1 MDSKRRLNV
10 AGSMTGMTLNNRYQL
25 IERVGIG
32 GMAEVYR
39 AHDTVLDRVV
49 AVKVMLPQYAADQ
62 TFQARFRQ
70 EAASAAKLQSPY
82 IVSIYDW
89 GLDAESDT
97 YYIVMEFLKGTDLK
111 TAIKER
117 GAINQRKA
125 AEISSQVAQALQVA
139 HEGGII
145 HRDIKPQN
153 IMIQPDGNIKVMDF
167 GIARAGD
174 AGLSQ
179 TATVLGTAHYI
190 SPEQAQ
196 GKDLTGLSDVYSLG
210 IVLYEATTG
219 RLPFEGTDSV
229 SVAVKQVNEMPPAP
243 RSINPDIDPV
253 LEAIIMKAIEKDPAQ
268 RFANAQEM
276 RQALND
282 YLAGRPVPGLG
293 VHSDRTQVLGAGIP
307 PMDGTAV
314 MPKPIG
320 TNPMGAGATT
330 NFRSGK
336 QPQPPQNNNKKKII
350 IGVVV
355 AAIIA
360 VVVGIAACSLGGS
373 GERATV
379 PDVTNMALGEAKTT
393 LEEAGFKIG
402 TETEVFSSTVDAG
415 LVVSTNPPGGQEAVK
430 GSRIDLSVSKGTEQ
444 VSVPDLKGQTS
455 EEAMR
460 RLSSLGLNGQEGDSA
475 FSDSVKEGCVA
486 SQDQPAGS
494 SLNKGD
500 TVVFHLSKGAE
511 NVSVPNVVGATV
523 SNAENSLKNAGF
535 KVNTSYRYS
544 SSTPEGRVISQDPSG
559 TAPKGSTV
567 TIAISNGPEEA
578 QVPDVSGESEAN
590 ATSTLK
596 NAGFEVSVK
605 HMASGTIEKGFVI
618 SQDVVG
624 KANKGSR
631 VTITVSSGPA
641 A

>member
-1 MDSKRRLNV
+1 M
-10 AGSMTGMTLNNRYQL
+10 AGSMTGKTLNNRYQL

-125 AEISSQVAQALQVA
+125 AEIGSQVAQALQVA

-253 LEAIIMKAIEKDPAQ
+253 LEAIIMKAMEKDPAQ

-293 VHSDRTQVLGAGIP
+293 VHNDRTQVLGAGIP

-320 TNPMGAGATT
+320 TSPMGAGATT

-336 QPQPPQNNNKKKII
+336 QPQPPQNDNKKKII

-355 AAIIA
+355 VAIIA
-360 VVVGIAACSLGGS
+360 VIVSVAAFAFGGS

-402 TETEVFSSTVDAG
+402 TETEVFSSTVDSG
-415 LVVSTNPPGGQEAVK
+415 LVVSTNPPDGQEAVK
-430 GSRIDLSVSKGTEQ
+430 GSRIDLSISKGTEQ

-460 RLSSLGLNGQEGDSA
+460 TLSSYGLNGQEGDST

-578 QVPDVSGESEAN
+578 QVPNVSGESEAD

-605 HMASGTIEKGFVI
+605 HMASGTVEKGYVI

-631 VTITVSSGPA
+631 VTITVSSGSA
-641 A
+641 

>member
-1 MDSKRRLNV
+1 M
-10 AGSMTGMTLNNRYQL
+10 AGSMTGKTLNNRYQL

-125 AEISSQVAQALQVA
+125 AEIGSQVAQALQVA

-253 LEAIIMKAIEKDPAQ
+253 LEAIIMKAMEKDPAQ

-293 VHSDRTQVLGAGIP
+293 VHNDRTQVLGAGIP

-320 TNPMGAGATT
+320 TSPMGAGATT

-336 QPQPPQNNNKKKII
+336 QPQPPQNDNKKKII

-355 AAIIA
+355 VAIIA
-360 VVVGIAACSLGGS
+360 VIVSVAAFAFGGS

-402 TETEVFSSTVDAG
+402 TETEVFSSTVDSG

-430 GSRIDLSVSKGTEQ
+430 GSRIDLSISKGTEQ

-460 RLSSLGLNGQEGDSA
+460 TLSSYGLNGQEGDST

-578 QVPDVSGESEAN
+578 QVPNVSGESEAD

-605 HMASGTIEKGFVI
+605 HMASGTVEKGYVI

-631 VTITVSSGPA
+631 VTITVSSGSA
-641 A
+641 

>member
-1 MDSKRRLNV
+1 M
-10 AGSMTGMTLNNRYQL
+10 AGSMIGKTLNDRYQL
-25 IERVGIG
+25 TERVGIG

-39 AHDTVLDRVV
+39 AQDTVLDRIV

-62 TFQARFRQ
+62 TFQQRFRQ

-89 GLDAESDT
+89 GLDADDET

-125 AEISSQVAQALQVA
+125 AEIGSQVAQALQVA
-139 HEGGII
+139 HDGGII

-229 SVAVKQVNEMPPAP
+229 SVAVKQVNEMPAAP

-253 LEAIIMKAIEKDPAQ
+253 LEAIIMKAIAKDPAQ
-268 RFANAQEM
+268 RFASAQDM

-282 YLAGRPVPGLG
+282 YLAGRTVPGLG
-293 VHSDRTQVLGAGIP
+293 AHSDKTQVLGAGIP

-314 MPKPIG
+314 MPKA
-320 TNPMGAGATT
+320 TGAAAGLGQTTAYHNNATPP
-330 NFRSGK
+330 K
-336 QPQPPQNNNKKKII
+336 QPPQSARNKVI
-350 IGVVV
+350 IGVVAAV
-355 AAIIA
+355 IVAIIVG
-360 VVVGIAACSLGGS
+360 VVAFAIGGN
-373 GERATV
+373 EEKQIV
-379 PDVTNMALGEAKTT
+379 PDVTNMSLGEAKTA

-402 TETEVFSSTVDAG
+402 TETEVFSSTVDSG
-415 LVVSTNPPGGQEAVK
+415 LIVSTNPQGGQEAIK
-430 GSRIDLSVSKGTEQ
+430 GSRIDLNVSKGTEQ
-444 VSVPDLKGQTS
+444 VSVPDLKGQTE

-460 RLSSLGLNGQEGDSA
+460 TLSSYGLNGQKGDA
-475 FSDSVKEGCVA
+475 VYSDNVKEDCVA
-486 SQDQPAGS
+486 EQEQPAGS

-511 NVSVPNVVGATV
+511 NVSVPNVVGASA
-523 SNAENSLKNAGF
+523 SNAENSLINAGF
-535 KVNTSYRYS
+535 KVNSSYRYS
-544 SSTPEGRVISQDPSG
+544 SDVAEGRVISQDPSG
-559 TAPKGSTV
+559 TAAKGSTI
-567 TIAISNGPEEA
+567 TIYVSNGPEEGD
-578 QVPDVSGESEAN
+578 VPNVVEESESS
-590 ATSTLK
+590 ATTALK
-596 NAGFEVSVK
+596 NAGFKVSVK
-605 HMASGTIEKGFVI
+605 KMASSTVDEGKVI
-618 SQDVVG
+618 SQDTLG
-624 KANKGSR
+624 KANKGTT
-631 VTITVSSGPA
+631 VTIVVSTGPA
-641 A
+641 N

>member
-1 MDSKRRLNV
+1 M
-10 AGSMTGMTLNNRYQL
+10 AGSMIGKTLNNRYQL
-25 IERVGIG
+25 TERVGIG

-39 AHDTVLDRVV
+39 ANDVVLDRVV

-62 TFQARFRQ
+62 TFQQRFRQ

-89 GLDAESDT
+89 GLDADDET

-111 TAIKER
+111 TAIQER

-125 AEISSQVAQALQVA
+125 AEIGSQVAQALQVA
-139 HEGGII
+139 HDGGII

-196 GKDLTGLSDVYSLG
+196 GKELTGLSDVYSLG

-253 LEAIIMKAIEKDPAQ
+253 LEAIIMKAMAKDPAQ
-268 RFANAQEM
+268 RFASAEDM
-276 RQALND
+276 RQALID

-293 VHSDRTQVLGAGIP
+293 VHNDKTQVLGAGIP

-314 MPKPIG
+314 MPKTAG
-320 TNPMGAGATT
+320 TGMAGAGQTT
-330 NFRSGK
+330 AYRNNNQIK
-336 QPQPPQNNNKKKII
+336 QPPKSNKNKII
-350 IGVVV
+350 IGVVAAVIV
-355 AAIIA
+355 AILI
-360 VVVGIAACSLGGS
+360 GIAAFALGGQ
-373 GERATV
+373 GEKQTV
-379 PDVTNMALGEAKTT
+379 PDVTNMSLGEAKTT

-402 TETEVFSSTVDAG
+402 TETEVFSSTVDSG

-444 VSVPDLKGQTS
+444 VSVPDLKGQTKD
-455 EEAMR
+455 EALR
-460 RLSSLGLNGQEGDSA
+460 TLSSYGLNGQEGDA
-475 FSDSVKEGCVA
+475 VYSDNVKEDCVA
-486 SQDQPAGS
+486 EQDQAAGS
-494 SLNKGD
+494 TLNKGD
-500 TVVFHLSKGAE
+500 TVVFHLSKGTE
-511 NVSVPNVVGATV
+511 NVSVPEVVGTSL
-523 SNAENSLKNAGF
+523 SNATDALKQAGF
-535 KVNTSYRYS
+535 SVVVKYTDSGESEGEVVKQ
-544 SSTPEGRVISQDPSG
+544 STTGK
-559 TAPKGSTV
+559 APKGSEI
-567 TIAISNGPEEA
+567 TIY
-578 QVPDVSGESEAN
+578 VSTGKIEIPNVVGKSEDTAR
-590 ATSTLK
+590 SELR
-596 NAGFEVSVK
+596 NAGFYVNVQNESSDKPKGTVVRQDATGSAKKDSTITIYVSTGS
-605 HMASGTIEKGFVI
+605 ASG
-618 SQDVVG
+618 
-624 KANKGSR
+624 
-631 VTITVSSGPA
+631 SSNPA
-641 A
+641 S

>member
-1 MDSKRRLNV
+1 M
-10 AGSMTGMTLNNRYQL
+10 AGSMTGKTLNNRYQL

-125 AEISSQVAQALQVA
+125 AEIGSQVAQALQVA

-253 LEAIIMKAIEKDPAQ
+253 LEAIIMKAMEKDPAQ

-282 YLAGRPVPGLG
+282 YLAGRPIPGLG
-293 VHSDRTQVLGAGIP
+293 VHNDRTQVLGAGIP

-320 TNPMGAGATT
+320 TSPMGAGATT

-336 QPQPPQNNNKKKII
+336 QPQPPQNDNKKKII

-355 AAIIA
+355 VAIIA
-360 VVVGIAACSLGGS
+360 VIVSVAAFAFGGS

-402 TETEVFSSTVDAG
+402 TETEVFSSTVDSG
-415 LVVSTNPPGGQEAVK
+415 LVVSTNPPGDQEAVK
-430 GSRIDLSVSKGTEQ
+430 GSRIDLSISKGTEQ

-460 RLSSLGLNGQEGDSA
+460 TLSSYGLNGQEGDST

-578 QVPDVSGESEAN
+578 QVPNVSGESEAD

-605 HMASGTIEKGFVI
+605 HMASGTVEKGYVI

-631 VTITVSSGPA
+631 VTITVSSGSA
-641 A
+641 

>member
-125 AEISSQVAQALQVA
+125 AEIGSQVAQALQVA

-229 SVAVKQVNEMPPAP
+229 SVAVKQVNELPPAP

-293 VHSDRTQVLGAGIP
+293 VHNDRTQVLGAGIP

-320 TNPMGAGATT
+320 TSPIGAGATT

-336 QPQPPQNNNKKKII
+336 QPQPPQNDNKKKII

-355 AAIIA
+355 VAIIA
-360 VVVGIAACSLGGS
+360 VIVSVAAFAFGGS

-402 TETEVFSSTVDAG
+402 TETEVFSSTVDSG

-430 GSRIDLSVSKGTEQ
+430 GSRIDLSISKGTEQ

-460 RLSSLGLNGQEGDSA
+460 TLSSYGLNGQEGDST

-578 QVPDVSGESEAN
+578 QVPNVSGESEAD

-605 HMASGTIEKGFVI
+605 HMASGTVEKGYVI

-631 VTITVSSGPA
+631 VTITVSSGSA
-641 A
+641 

>member
-1 MDSKRRLNV
+1 M
-10 AGSMTGMTLNNRYQL
+10 AGSMTGKTLNNRYQL

-125 AEISSQVAQALQVA
+125 AEIGSQVAQALQVA

-253 LEAIIMKAIEKDPAQ
+253 LEAIIMKAMEKDPAQ

-282 YLAGRPVPGLG
+282 YLAGRPIPGLG
-293 VHSDRTQVLGAGIP
+293 VHNDRTQVLGAGIP

-320 TNPMGAGATT
+320 TSPMGAGATT

-336 QPQPPQNNNKKKII
+336 QPQPPQNDNKKKII

-355 AAIIA
+355 VAIIA
-360 VVVGIAACSLGGS
+360 VIVSVAAFAFGGS

-379 PDVTNMALGEAKTT
+379 PAVTNMALGEAKTT

-402 TETEVFSSTVDAG
+402 TETEVFSSTVDSG

-430 GSRIDLSVSKGTEQ
+430 GSRIDLSISKGTEQ

-460 RLSSLGLNGQEGDSA
+460 TLSSYGLNGQEGDST

-578 QVPDVSGESEAN
+578 QVPNVSGESEAD

-605 HMASGTIEKGFVI
+605 HMASGTVEKGYVI

-631 VTITVSSGPA
+631 VTITVSSGSA
-641 A
+641 

>member
-1 MDSKRRLNV
+1 M
-10 AGSMTGMTLNNRYQL
+10 AGSMTGKTLNNRYQL

-125 AEISSQVAQALQVA
+125 AEIGSQVAQALQVA

-253 LEAIIMKAIEKDPAQ
+253 LEAIIMKAMEKDPAQ

-282 YLAGRPVPGLG
+282 YLAGRPIPGLG
-293 VHSDRTQVLGAGIP
+293 VHNDRTQVLGAGIP

-320 TNPMGAGATT
+320 TSPMGAGATT

-336 QPQPPQNNNKKKII
+336 QPQPPQNDNKKKII

-355 AAIIA
+355 VAIIA
-360 VVVGIAACSLGGS
+360 VIVSVAAFAFGGS

-402 TETEVFSSTVDAG
+402 TETEVFSSTVDSG

-430 GSRIDLSVSKGTEQ
+430 GSRIDLSISKGTEQ

-460 RLSSLGLNGQEGDSA
+460 TLSSYGLNGQEGDST

-578 QVPDVSGESEAN
+578 QVPNVSGESEAD

-605 HMASGTIEKGFVI
+605 HMASGTVEKGYVI

-631 VTITVSSGPA
+631 VTITVSSGSA
-641 A
+641 

>member
-1 MDSKRRLNV
+1 M
-10 AGSMTGMTLNNRYQL
+10 AGSMIGKTLNDRYQL
-25 IERVGIG
+25 TERVGIG

-39 AHDTVLDRVV
+39 AQDTVLDRIV

-62 TFQARFRQ
+62 TFQQRFRQ

-89 GLDAESDT
+89 GLDADDET

-125 AEISSQVAQALQVA
+125 AEIGSQVAQALQVA
-139 HEGGII
+139 HDGGII

-229 SVAVKQVNEMPPAP
+229 SVAVKQVNEMPAAP

-253 LEAIIMKAIEKDPAQ
+253 LEAIIMKAIAKDPAQ
-268 RFANAQEM
+268 RFASAQDM

-282 YLAGRPVPGLG
+282 YLAGRTVPGLSA
-293 VHSDRTQVLGAGIP
+293 HSDKTQVLGAGIP

-314 MPKPIG
+314 MPKA
-320 TNPMGAGATT
+320 TGAAAGLGQTAAYRNNATPP
-330 NFRSGK
+330 K
-336 QPQPPQNNNKKKII
+336 QPPQSARNKVI
-350 IGVVV
+350 IGVVAAV
-355 AAIIA
+355 IVAIIVG
-360 VVVGIAACSLGGS
+360 VVAFAIGGN
-373 GERATV
+373 EEKQIV
-379 PDVTNMALGEAKTT
+379 PDVTNMSLGEAKTA

-402 TETEVFSSTVDAG
+402 TETEVFSSTVDSG
-415 LVVSTNPPGGQEAVK
+415 LIVSTSPQGGQEAIK
-430 GSRIDLSVSKGTEQ
+430 GSRIDLNVSKGTEK
-444 VSVPDLKGQTS
+444 VSVPDLKGQTE

-460 RLSSLGLNGQEGDSA
+460 TLSSCGLNGQKGDA
-475 FSDSVKEGCVA
+475 VYSDNVKEDCVA
-486 SQDQPAGS
+486 EQEQPAGS

-511 NVSVPNVVGATV
+511 NVSVPNVVGASA
-523 SNAENSLKNAGF
+523 SNAENSLINAGF
-535 KVNTSYRYS
+535 KVNSSYRYS
-544 SSTPEGRVISQDPSG
+544 SDVAEGRVISQDPSG
-559 TAPKGSTV
+559 TAAKGSTI
-567 TIAISNGPEEA
+567 TIYVSNGPEEGD
-578 QVPDVSGESEAN
+578 VPNVVEESESS
-590 ATSTLK
+590 ATTALK
-596 NAGFEVSVK
+596 NAGFKVSVK
-605 HMASGTIEKGFVI
+605 KMASSTVDEGKVI
-618 SQDVVG
+618 SQDTLG
-624 KANKGSR
+624 KANKGTT
-631 VTITVSSGPA
+631 VTIVVSTGPA
-641 A
+641 N

>member
-1 MDSKRRLNV
+1 M
-10 AGSMTGMTLNNRYQL
+10 AGSMIGKTLNNRYQL
-25 IERVGIG
+25 TERVGIG

-39 AHDTVLDRVV
+39 AHDVVLDRVV
-49 AVKVMLPQYAADQ
+49 AVKVMLPQYAADK
-62 TFQARFRQ
+62 TFQQRFRQ

-89 GLDAESDT
+89 GLDADDET

-111 TAIKER
+111 TAIQER

-125 AEISSQVAQALQVA
+125 AEIGSQVAQALQVA
-139 HEGGII
+139 HDGGII

-196 GKDLTGLSDVYSLG
+196 GKELTGLSDVYSLG

-253 LEAIIMKAIEKDPAQ
+253 LEAIIMKAMAKDPAQ
-268 RFANAQEM
+268 RFASAQDM

-293 VHSDRTQVLGAGIP
+293 VHNDKTQVLGAGIP

-314 MPKPIG
+314 MPK
-320 TNPMGAGATT
+320 TVGAGATGLGQT
-330 NFRSGK
+330 TAYRNNNQIK
-336 QPQPPQNNNKKKII
+336 QPSKNNKNKII
-350 IGVVV
+350 IGVIV
-355 AAIIA
+355 AAVIAII
-360 VVVGIAACSLGGS
+360 VGVAAFALGGS
-373 GERATV
+373 GERQVV
-379 PDVTNMALGEAKTT
+379 PDVTNMSLGEAKTT

-402 TETEVFSSTVDAG
+402 TETEVFSSTVDSG
-415 LVVSTNPPGGQEAVK
+415 LVVSTNPPGGQEALK
-430 GSRIDLSVSKGTEQ
+430 GSRVDLSVSKGTEQ
-444 VSVPDLKGQTS
+444 VSVPDLKGQTKD
-455 EEAMR
+455 EALR
-460 RLSSLGLNGQEGDSA
+460 TLSAAGLNGQEGDTV
-475 FSDSVKEGCVA
+475 FSENVKEGCVA
-486 SQDQPAGS
+486 EQNQAAGS

-500 TVVFHLSKGAE
+500 TVIFHLSKGAE
-511 NVSVPNVVGATV
+511 NVSVPNVVGA
-523 SNAENSLKNAGF
+523 SAANAENSLRNAGF
-535 KVNTSYRYS
+535 NVNPNYRYS
-544 SSTPEGRVISQDPSG
+544 SDVPEGRVISQDPSG
-559 TAPKGSTV
+559 TAAKGSTI
-567 TIAISNGPEEA
+567 TIYVSNGPEEGD
-578 QVPDVSGESEAN
+578 VPNVVEETEAD
-590 ATSTLK
+590 ATATLK
-596 NAGFEVSVK
+596 DAGFKVSVK
-605 HMASGTIEKGFVI
+605 RMNSSTVSKGHVI
-618 SQDVVG
+618 SQDVLG
-624 KANKGSR
+624 KANKGTT
-631 VTITVSSGPA
+631 VTIVVSTGSSGGSE
-641 A
+641 

>member
-125 AEISSQVAQALQVA
+125 AEIGSQVAQALQVA

-229 SVAVKQVNEMPPAP
+229 SVAVKQVNELPPAP

-293 VHSDRTQVLGAGIP
+293 VHNDRTQVLGAGIP

-320 TNPMGAGATT
+320 TSPMGAGATT

-336 QPQPPQNNNKKKII
+336 QPQPPQNDNKKKII

-355 AAIIA
+355 VAIIA
-360 VVVGIAACSLGGS
+360 VIVSVAAFAFGGS

-402 TETEVFSSTVDAG
+402 TETEVFSSTVDSG

-430 GSRIDLSVSKGTEQ
+430 GSRIDLSISKGTEQ

-460 RLSSLGLNGQEGDSA
+460 TLSSYGLNGQEGDST

-578 QVPDVSGESEAN
+578 QVPNVSGESEAD

-605 HMASGTIEKGFVI
+605 HMASGTVEKGYVI

-631 VTITVSSGPA
+631 VTITVSSGSA
-641 A
+641 

>member
-1 MDSKRRLNV
+1 M
-10 AGSMTGMTLNNRYQL
+10 AGSMIGKTLNDRYQL
-25 IERVGIG
+25 TERVGIG

-39 AHDTVLDRVV
+39 AQDTVLDRIV

-62 TFQARFRQ
+62 TFQQRFRQ

-89 GLDAESDT
+89 GLDADDET

-125 AEISSQVAQALQVA
+125 AEIGSQVAQALQVA
-139 HEGGII
+139 HDGGII

-229 SVAVKQVNEMPPAP
+229 SVAVKQVNEMPAAP

-253 LEAIIMKAIEKDPAQ
+253 LEAIIMKAIAKDPAQ
-268 RFANAQEM
+268 RFASAQDM

-282 YLAGRPVPGLG
+282 YLAGRTVPGLG
-293 VHSDRTQVLGAGIP
+293 AHSDKTQVLGAGIP

-314 MPKPIG
+314 MPKAAG
-320 TNPMGAGATT
+320 TAAGLGQTTAYRNNATPP
-330 NFRSGK
+330 K
-336 QPQPPQNNNKKKII
+336 QPPQSARNKVI
-350 IGVVV
+350 IGVV
-355 AAIIA
+355 AA
-360 VVVGIAACSLGGS
+360 VVVAIIVGVIAFAIGGN
-373 GERATV
+373 EEKQIV
-379 PDVTNMALGEAKTT
+379 PDVTNMSLGEAKTA

-402 TETEVFSSTVDAG
+402 TETEVFSSTVDSG
-415 LVVSTNPPGGQEAVK
+415 LIVSTNPQGGQEAIK
-430 GSRIDLSVSKGTEQ
+430 GSRIDLNVSKGTEQ
-444 VSVPDLKGQTS
+444 VSVPDLKGQTE

-460 RLSSLGLNGQEGDSA
+460 TLSSYGLNGQKGDA
-475 FSDSVKEGCVA
+475 VYSDNVKEDCVA
-486 SQDQPAGS
+486 EQEQPAGS

-511 NVSVPNVVGATV
+511 NVSVPNVVGASA
-523 SNAENSLKNAGF
+523 SNAENSLINAGF
-535 KVNTSYRYS
+535 KVNSSYRYS
-544 SSTPEGRVISQDPSG
+544 SDVAEGRVISQDPSG
-559 TAPKGSTV
+559 TAAKGSTI
-567 TIAISNGPEEA
+567 TIYVSNGPEEGD
-578 QVPDVSGESEAN
+578 VPNVVEESESS
-590 ATSTLK
+590 ATTALK
-596 NAGFEVSVK
+596 NAGFKVSVK
-605 HMASGTIEKGFVI
+605 KMASSTVDEGKVI
-618 SQDVVG
+618 SQDTLG
-624 KANKGSR
+624 KANKGTT
-631 VTITVSSGPA
+631 VTIVVSTGPA
-641 A
+641 N

>member
-1 MDSKRRLNV
+1 M
-10 AGSMTGMTLNNRYQL
+10 AGSMIGKTLNDRYQL
-25 IERVGIG
+25 TERVGIG

-39 AHDTVLDRVV
+39 AQDTVLDRIV

-62 TFQARFRQ
+62 TFQQRFRQ

-89 GLDAESDT
+89 GLDADDET

-125 AEISSQVAQALQVA
+125 AEIGSQVAQALQVA
-139 HEGGII
+139 HDGGII

-229 SVAVKQVNEMPPAP
+229 SVAVKQVNEMPAAP

-253 LEAIIMKAIEKDPAQ
+253 LEAIIMKAIAKDPAQ
-268 RFANAQEM
+268 RFASAQDM

-282 YLAGRPVPGLG
+282 YLAGRAIPGLG
-293 VHSDRTQVLGAGIP
+293 AHNDKTQVLGAGIP

-314 MPKPIG
+314 MPKAAG
-320 TNPMGAGATT
+320 TAAGLGQTT
-330 NFRSGK
+330 AYRNNTTPPK
-336 QPQPPQNNNKKKII
+336 QPPQSARNKVI
-350 IGVVV
+350 IGIVAAVVV
-355 AAIIA
+355 AIIVGVVAFAI
-360 VVVGIAACSLGGS
+360 GGN
-373 GERATV
+373 EEKQIV
-379 PDVTNMALGEAKTT
+379 PDVTNMSLGEAKTA

-402 TETEVFSSTVDAG
+402 TETEVFSSTVDSG
-415 LVVSTNPPGGQEAVK
+415 LVVSTNPPGGQEAIK
-430 GSRIDLSVSKGTEQ
+430 GSRIDLNVSKGTEQ
-444 VSVPDLKGQTS
+444 VSVPDLKGQTE

-460 RLSSLGLNGQEGDSA
+460 TLSSYGLNGQKGDA
-475 FSDSVKEGCVA
+475 VYSDNVKEDCVA
-486 SQDQPAGS
+486 EQEQPAGS

-511 NVSVPNVVGATV
+511 NVSVPNVVGASA
-523 SNAENSLKNAGF
+523 SNAENSLINAGF
-535 KVNTSYRYS
+535 KVNSSYRYS
-544 SSTPEGRVISQDPSG
+544 SDVAEGRVISQDPSG
-559 TAPKGSTV
+559 TAAKGSTI
-567 TIAISNGPEEA
+567 TIYVSNGPEEGD
-578 QVPDVSGESEAN
+578 VPNVVEESESS
-590 ATSTLK
+590 ATTTLK
-596 NAGFEVSVK
+596 NAGFKVSVK
-605 HMASGTIEKGFVI
+605 KMASSTVDEGKVI
-618 SQDVVG
+618 SQDTLG
-624 KANKGSR
+624 KANKGTT
-631 VTITVSSGPA
+631 VTIVVSTGPA
-641 A
+641 N

>member
-1 MDSKRRLNV
+1 M

-125 AEISSQVAQALQVA
+125 AEIGSQVAQALQVA

-210 IVLYEATTG
+210 VVLYEATTG

-229 SVAVKQVNEMPPAP
+229 SVAVKQVNEMPAAP

-253 LEAIIMKAIEKDPAQ
+253 LEAIILKAMEKDPAQ

-293 VHSDRTQVLGAGIP
+293 VHNDRTQVLDAGIP

-320 TNPMGAGATT
+320 TNTMGAGTTT

-336 QPQPPQNNNKKKII
+336 PQQPPQNDNKKKIV
-350 IGVVV
+350 IGVIVV
-355 AAIIA
+355 AIIA
-360 VVVGIAACSLGGS
+360 VIVGIAAFSLGGN

-402 TETEVFSSTVDAG
+402 AETEVFSSTVDSG
-415 LVVSTNPPGGQEAVK
+415 RIVSTNPPGGQEAVK
-430 GSRIDLSVSKGTEQ
+430 GSRIDLSISKGTEQ

-460 RLSSLGLNGQEGDSA
+460 TLSSYGLNGQEGEST
-475 FSDSVKEGCVA
+475 FSENVKEGCVA

-544 SSTPEGRVISQDPSG
+544 SNTPEGRVISQDPSG

-578 QVPDVSGESEAN
+578 QVPNVVGESEAD

-605 HMASGTIEKGFVI
+605 HMASGTVEKGLVI

-631 VTITVSSGPA
+631 VTITVSSGSA
-641 A
+641 

>member
-1 MDSKRRLNV
+1 
-10 AGSMTGMTLNNRYQL
+10 
-25 IERVGIG
+25 
-32 GMAEVYR
+32 
-39 AHDTVLDRVV
+39 
-49 AVKVMLPQYAADQ
+49 
-62 TFQARFRQ
+62 
-70 EAASAAKLQSPY
+70 
-82 IVSIYDW
+82 
-89 GLDAESDT
+89 
-97 YYIVMEFLKGTDLK
+97 
-111 TAIKER
+111 
-117 GAINQRKA
+117 
-125 AEISSQVAQALQVA
+125 
-139 HEGGII
+139 
-145 HRDIKPQN
+145 
-153 IMIQPDGNIKVMDF
+153 MIQPDGNIKVMDF

-210 IVLYEATTG
+210 VVLYEATTG

-229 SVAVKQVNEMPPAP
+229 SVAVKQVNEMPAAP

-253 LEAIIMKAIEKDPAQ
+253 LEAIILKAMEKDPAQ

-293 VHSDRTQVLGAGIP
+293 VHNDRTQVLGAGIP

-320 TNPMGAGATT
+320 TNTMGAGATT

-336 QPQPPQNNNKKKII
+336 PQQPPQNDNKKKIV
-350 IGVVV
+350 IGVIVV
-355 AAIIA
+355 AIIA
-360 VVVGIAACSLGGS
+360 VIVGIAAFSLGGN

-379 PDVTNMALGEAKTT
+379 PNVTNMALGEAKTT

-402 TETEVFSSTVDAG
+402 AETEVFSSTVDSG
-415 LVVSTNPPGGQEAVK
+415 RIVSTNPPGGQEAVK
-430 GSRIDLSVSKGTEQ
+430 GSRIDLSISKGTEQ

-460 RLSSLGLNGQEGDSA
+460 TLSSYGLNGQEGEST
-475 FSDSVKEGCVA
+475 FSENVKEGCVA

-544 SSTPEGRVISQDPSG
+544 SNTPEGRVISQDPSG

-578 QVPDVSGESEAN
+578 QVPNVVGESEAD

-605 HMASGTIEKGFVI
+605 HMASGTVEKGLVI
-618 SQDVVG
+618 SQDVLG

-631 VTITVSSGPA
+631 VTIVVSTGSA
-641 A
+641 

>member
-1 MDSKRRLNV
+1 M
-10 AGSMTGMTLNNRYQL
+10 AGSMTGKTLNNRYQL

-125 AEISSQVAQALQVA
+125 AEIGSQVAQALQVA

-253 LEAIIMKAIEKDPAQ
+253 LEAIIMKAMEKDPAQ

-282 YLAGRPVPGLG
+282 YLAGRPIPGLG
-293 VHSDRTQVLGAGIP
+293 VHNDRTQVLGAGIP

-320 TNPMGAGATT
+320 TSPMGAGATT

-336 QPQPPQNNNKKKII
+336 QPQPPQNDNKKKII

-355 AAIIA
+355 VAIIA
-360 VVVGIAACSLGGS
+360 VIVSVAAFAFGGS

-402 TETEVFSSTVDAG
+402 TETEVFSSTVDSG
-415 LVVSTNPPGGQEAVK
+415 LVVNTNPPGGQEAVK
-430 GSRIDLSVSKGTEQ
+430 GSRIDLSISKGTEQ

-460 RLSSLGLNGQEGDSA
+460 TLSSYGLNGQEGDST

-578 QVPDVSGESEAN
+578 QVPNVSGESEAD

-605 HMASGTIEKGFVI
+605 HMASGTVEKGYVI

-631 VTITVSSGPA
+631 VTITVSSGSA
-641 A
+641 

>member
-10 AGSMTGMTLNNRYQL
+10 AGSMTGKTLNNRYQL

-125 AEISSQVAQALQVA
+125 AEIGSQVAQALQVA

-253 LEAIIMKAIEKDPAQ
+253 LEAIIMKAMEKDPAQ

-293 VHSDRTQVLGAGIP
+293 VHNDRTQVLGAGIP

-320 TNPMGAGATT
+320 TSPMGAGATT

-336 QPQPPQNNNKKKII
+336 QPQPPQNDNKKKII

-355 AAIIA
+355 VAIIA
-360 VVVGIAACSLGGS
+360 VIVSVAAFAFGGS

-402 TETEVFSSTVDAG
+402 TETEVFSSTVDSG

-430 GSRIDLSVSKGTEQ
+430 GSRIDLSISKGTEQ

-460 RLSSLGLNGQEGDSA
+460 TLSSYGLNGQEGDST

-578 QVPDVSGESEAN
+578 QVPNVSGESEAD

-605 HMASGTIEKGFVI
+605 HMASGTVEKGYVI

-631 VTITVSSGPA
+631 VTITVSSGSA
-641 A
+641 

>member
-10 AGSMTGMTLNNRYQL
+10 AGSMTGKTLNNRYQL

-125 AEISSQVAQALQVA
+125 AEIGSQVAQALQVA

-253 LEAIIMKAIEKDPAQ
+253 LEAIIMKAMEKDPAQ

-293 VHSDRTQVLGAGIP
+293 VHNDRTQVLGAGIP

-320 TNPMGAGATT
+320 TSPMGAGATT

-336 QPQPPQNNNKKKII
+336 QPQPPQNDNKKKII

-355 AAIIA
+355 VAIIA
-360 VVVGIAACSLGGS
+360 VIVSVAAFAFGGS

-402 TETEVFSSTVDAG
+402 TETEVFSSTVDSG
-415 LVVSTNPPGGQEAVK
+415 LVVSTNPPGDQEAVK
-430 GSRIDLSVSKGTEQ
+430 GSRIDLSISKGTEQ

-460 RLSSLGLNGQEGDSA
+460 TLSSYGLNGQEGDST

-578 QVPDVSGESEAN
+578 QVPNVSGESEAD

-605 HMASGTIEKGFVI
+605 HMASGTVEKGYVI

-631 VTITVSSGPA
+631 VTITVSSGSA
-641 A
+641 

>member
-1 MDSKRRLNV
+1 M
-10 AGSMTGMTLNNRYQL
+10 AGSMIGKTLNDRYQL
-25 IERVGIG
+25 TERVGIG

-39 AHDTVLDRVV
+39 AQDTVLDRIV

-62 TFQARFRQ
+62 TFQQRFRQ

-89 GLDAESDT
+89 GLDADDET

-125 AEISSQVAQALQVA
+125 AEIGSQVAQALQVA
-139 HEGGII
+139 HDGGII

-229 SVAVKQVNEMPPAP
+229 SVAVKQVNEMPAAP

-253 LEAIIMKAIEKDPAQ
+253 LEAIIMKAIAKDPAQ
-268 RFANAQEM
+268 RFASAQDM

-282 YLAGRPVPGLG
+282 YLAGRAVPGLG
-293 VHSDRTQVLGAGIP
+293 AHSDKTQVLGAGIP

-314 MPKPIG
+314 MPKA
-320 TNPMGAGATT
+320 AGAAAGLGQTT
-330 NFRSGK
+330 AYRNNTTPPK
-336 QPQPPQNNNKKKII
+336 QPPQSARNKVV
-350 IGVVV
+350 IGVIAAVVIAIIVGVV
-355 AAIIA
+355 AFAI
-360 VVVGIAACSLGGS
+360 GGN
-373 GERATV
+373 EEKQIV
-379 PDVTNMALGEAKTT
+379 PDVTNMSLGEAKTA

-402 TETEVFSSTVDAG
+402 TETEVFSSTVDSG
-415 LVVSTNPPGGQEAVK
+415 LIVSTNPPGGQEAIK
-430 GSRIDLSVSKGTEQ
+430 GSRIDLNVSKGTEQ
-444 VSVPDLKGQTS
+444 VSVPDLKGQTE

-460 RLSSLGLNGQEGDSA
+460 TLSSYGLNGQKGDA
-475 FSDSVKEGCVA
+475 VYSDNVKEDCVA
-486 SQDQPAGS
+486 EQEQPAGS

-511 NVSVPNVVGATV
+511 SVSVPNVVGASA
-523 SNAENSLKNAGF
+523 SNAESSLINAGF
-535 KVNTSYRYS
+535 KVNSSYRYS
-544 SSTPEGRVISQDPSG
+544 SDVAEGRVISQDPSG
-559 TAPKGSTV
+559 TATKGSTI
-567 TIAISNGPEEA
+567 TIYVSNGPEEGD
-578 QVPDVSGESEAN
+578 VPNVVEESESS
-590 ATSTLK
+590 ATTALK
-596 NAGFEVSVK
+596 NAGFKVSVK
-605 HMASGTIEKGFVI
+605 KMASSTVDEGKVI
-618 SQDVVG
+618 SQDTLG
-624 KANKGSR
+624 KANKGTT
-631 VTITVSSGPA
+631 VTIVVSTGPA
-641 A
+641 N

>member
-1 MDSKRRLNV
+1 MIGK
-10 AGSMTGMTLNNRYQL
+10 TLNDRYQL
-25 IERVGIG
+25 TERVGIG

-39 AHDTVLDRVV
+39 AQDTVLDRIV

-62 TFQARFRQ
+62 TFQQRFRQ

-89 GLDAESDT
+89 GLDADDET

-125 AEISSQVAQALQVA
+125 AEIGSQVAQALQVA
-139 HEGGII
+139 HDGGII

-196 GKDLTGLSDVYSLG
+196 GKELTGLSDVYSLG

-229 SVAVKQVNEMPPAP
+229 SVAVKQVNEMPPLP

-253 LEAIIMKAIEKDPAQ
+253 LEAIIMKAIAKDPAQ
-268 RFANAQEM
+268 RFANAQDM

-282 YLAGRPVPGLG
+282 YLAGRPVAGLG
-293 VHSDRTQVLGAGIP
+293 AHNDATQVMVGAGIP

-314 MPKPIG
+314 MPKAATAG
-320 TNPMGAGATT
+320 MVGAAGQTT
-330 NFRSGK
+330 AYRSGGGA
-336 QPQPPQNNNKKKII
+336 PTPPPKSNRNKII
-350 IGVVV
+350 AGVIAAVVV
-355 AAIIA
+355 AIIVGVIA
-360 VVVGIAACSLGGS
+360 FVVGGNEEKQI
-373 GERATV
+373 V
-379 PDVTNMALGEAKTT
+379 PDVTNMSLGEAKTT
-393 LEEAGFKIG
+393 LEDAGFKIG
-402 TETEVFSSTVDAG
+402 AETEVFSSTIDSG

-430 GSRIDLSVSKGTEQ
+430 GSRIDLNVSKGTEQ
-444 VSVPDLKGQTS
+444 VQVPDLKGQTE
-455 EEAMR
+455 EEALR
-460 RLSSLGLNGQEGDSA
+460 TLTSYGLNGQKGDA
-475 FSDSVKEGCVA
+475 VYSDNVKEDCVA
-486 SQDQPAGS
+486 EQEQAAGS

-511 NVSVPNVVGATV
+511 SVSVPNVVGASA
-523 SNAENSLKNAGF
+523 SNAESSLINAGF
-535 KVNTSYRYS
+535 KVNSSYRYS
-544 SSTPEGRVISQDPSG
+544 SDVAEGRVISQDPSG
-559 TAPKGSTV
+559 KATKGSTI
-567 TIAISNGPEEA
+567 TIYVSNGPEEGD
-578 QVPDVSGESEAN
+578 VPNVVEESESSAS
-590 ATSTLK
+590 STLK
-596 NAGFEVSVK
+596 NAGFKVSVK
-605 HMASGTIEKGFVI
+605 KMASSTVDEGKVI
-618 SQDVVG
+618 SQDTLG
-624 KANKGSR
+624 KANKGTT
-631 VTITVSSGPA
+631 VTIVVSTGPA
-641 A
+641 N

>member
-1 MDSKRRLNV
+1 M
-10 AGSMTGMTLNNRYQL
+10 AGSMTGKTLNNRYQL
-25 IERVGIG
+25 TERVGIG

-39 AHDTVLDRVV
+39 ANDIVLDRVV
-49 AVKVMLPQYAADQ
+49 AVKIMLPQYAADQ
-62 TFQARFRQ
+62 TFQQRFRQ

-89 GLDAESDT
+89 GLDADGET

-125 AEISSQVAQALQVA
+125 AEIGSQVAQALQVA
-139 HEGGII
+139 HDGGII

-196 GKDLTGLSDVYSLG
+196 GKELTGLSDVYSLG
-210 IVLYEATTG
+210 VVLYEATTG

-229 SVAVKQVNEMPPAP
+229 SVAVKQVNEMPQAP
-243 RSINPDIDPV
+243 RAINPDIDPV
-253 LEAIIMKAIEKDPAQ
+253 LEAIIMKAMAKDPAQ
-268 RFANAQEM
+268 RFENAQDM

-282 YLAGRPVPGLG
+282 YLAGRPVAGLG
-293 VHSDRTQVLGAGIP
+293 MHNDTTQVLGGVP

-314 MPKPIG
+314 MPK
-320 TNPMGAGATT
+320 TAGATGMDKT
-330 NFRSGK
+330 TAYRNTTPSQ
-336 QPQPPQNNNKKKII
+336 QPKNNKKKII
-350 IGVVV
+350 GGIIAAVVAVVLIGV
-355 AAIIA
+355 IA
-360 VVVGIAACSLGGS
+360 FALGGNQ
-373 GERATV
+373 EQEVV
-379 PDVTNMALGEAKTT
+379 PDVTNMTLGEAKTT

-415 LVVSTNPPGGQEAVK
+415 LVVSTNPPGGQKAAK
-430 GSRIDLSVSKGTEQ
+430 GSSINLNVSKGTEQ

-460 RLSSLGLNGQEGDSA
+460 TLSSYGLNGQEGDTV
-475 FSDSVKEGCVA
+475 FSDNVKEGCVA
-486 SQDQPAGS
+486 EQDQAAGS

-500 TVVFHLSKGAE
+500 TVVFHLSKGTE
-511 NVSVPNVVGATV
+511 NVSVPNVVGASA
-523 SNAENSLKNAGF
+523 SNAENSLTNAGF
-535 KVNTSYRYS
+535 KVNSSYRYS
-544 SSTPEGRVISQDPSG
+544 SDTPEGRVISQDPSG
-559 TAPKGSTV
+559 SAPKGSTV
-567 TIAISNGPEEA
+567 TIYISNGPEEGN
-578 QVPDVSGESEAN
+578 VPNVVEKTEAD
-590 ATSTLK
+590 ATATLK
-596 NAGFEVSVK
+596 DAGFKVSVRK
-605 HMASGTIEKGFVI
+605 MASSSVSKGYVI
-618 SQDVVG
+618 SQDVLG
-624 KANKGSR
+624 TANKGTT
-631 VTITVSSGPA
+631 VTIVVSTGPSS
-641 A
+641 

>member
-1 MDSKRRLNV
+1 M
-10 AGSMTGMTLNNRYQL
+10 AGSMTGKTLNNRYQL

-125 AEISSQVAQALQVA
+125 AEIGSQVAQALQVA

-253 LEAIIMKAIEKDPAQ
+253 LEAIIMKAMEKDPAQ

-282 YLAGRPVPGLG
+282 YLAGRPIPGLG
-293 VHSDRTQVLGAGIP
+293 VHNDRTQVLGAGIP

-320 TNPMGAGATT
+320 TSPMGAGATT

-336 QPQPPQNNNKKKII
+336 QPQPPQNDNKKKII

-355 AAIIA
+355 VAIIA
-360 VVVGIAACSLGGS
+360 VIVSVAAFAFGGS

-402 TETEVFSSTVDAG
+402 TETEVFSSTVDSG
-415 LVVSTNPPGGQEAVK
+415 LVVSTNPPDGQEAVK
-430 GSRIDLSVSKGTEQ
+430 GSRIDLSISKGTEQ

-460 RLSSLGLNGQEGDSA
+460 TLSSYGLNGQEGDST

-578 QVPDVSGESEAN
+578 QVPNVSGESEAD

-605 HMASGTIEKGFVI
+605 HMASGTVEKGYVI

-631 VTITVSSGPA
+631 VTITVSSGSA
-641 A
+641 

>member
-1 MDSKRRLNV
+1 M

-125 AEISSQVAQALQVA
+125 AEIGSQVAQALQVA

-210 IVLYEATTG
+210 VVLYEATTG

-229 SVAVKQVNEMPPAP
+229 SVAVKQVNEMPAAP

-253 LEAIIMKAIEKDPAQ
+253 LEAIILKALEKDPAQ

-293 VHSDRTQVLGAGIP
+293 VHNDRTQVLGAGIP
-307 PMDGTAV
+307 A
-314 MPKPIG
+314 
-320 TNPMGAGATT
+320 
-330 NFRSGK
+330 F
-336 QPQPPQNNNKKKII
+336 
-350 IGVVV
+350 
-355 AAIIA
+355 
-360 VVVGIAACSLGGS
+360 SLGGN

-379 PDVTNMALGEAKTT
+379 PNVTNMALGEAKTT

-402 TETEVFSSTVDAG
+402 AETEVFSSTVDSG
-415 LVVSTNPPGGQEAVK
+415 RIVSTNPPGGQEAVK
-430 GSRIDLSVSKGTEQ
+430 GSRIDLSISKGTEQ

-460 RLSSLGLNGQEGDSA
+460 TLSSYGLNGPEGEST
-475 FSDSVKEGCVA
+475 FSENVKEGCVS

-544 SSTPEGRVISQDPSG
+544 SNTPEGRVISQDPSG

-578 QVPDVSGESEAN
+578 QVPNVVGESEAD

-605 HMASGTIEKGFVI
+605 HMASGTVEKGLVI
-618 SQDVVG
+618 SQDVLG

-631 VTITVSSGPA
+631 VTIVVSTGSA
-641 A
+641 